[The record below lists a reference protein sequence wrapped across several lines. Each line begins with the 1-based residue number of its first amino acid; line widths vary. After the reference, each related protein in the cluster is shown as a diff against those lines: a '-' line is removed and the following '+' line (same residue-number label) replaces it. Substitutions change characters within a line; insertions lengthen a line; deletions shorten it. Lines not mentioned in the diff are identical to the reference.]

1 MLWLVA
7 ATATARGVD
16 VAALPDEGLPLG
28 PAWELLPDPGRSL
41 DLPTALRSA
50 WQGSQVRG
58 EAVSYGYTSQALWL
72 KLPLHNAGARPV
84 RTVLDVS
91 YALLQFVDVHLVA
104 ADGSVRH
111 FELGYERPSAHRL
124 WPGGHIAVP
133 LTLPP
138 GESMTL
144 VLRVASANSLIVPA
158 RLWQAD
164 EFQRF
169 DQRRL
174 AVQML
179 YFGLALAVG
188 LYNLMIFLS
197 LRDASFGWY
206 VLFAASIATALACF
220 TGVGATFFWPDS
232 PGWQLRG
239 VNLSGSVAA
248 IALLMFSRR
257 MLHTRLTM
265 PRLDEVLRGLIGLNL
280 LFIPLLAIAFA
291 TVAPYWAVSSAVTA
305 AMLLACGITG
315 TLQRQRSAYFFVVS
329 FGVLLVAVVLGHLRN
344 LGVLPSNFVTSAGT
358 QAGSALDLLL
368 LSFALADRYASMR
381 ADTEKAQA
389 RALQAEQ
396 ARVQALQD
404 SERVLEARV
413 LERTAAL
420 EAANRQLEE
429 MSRTD
434 GLTGL
439 ANRRHFDTM
448 LTAEWARALRSGHS
462 LGLGL
467 LDVDWFKAYND
478 DMGHLAG
485 DDCLRQIAAVLT
497 ETVGRRSGE
506 VVARYGGEEF
516 AFIVPGA
523 DAGQLQALGERIL
536 AALRARALQHPS
548 SPAGIVTAS
557 IGLAAA
563 VPPAGGRPEPLL
575 QAADAA
581 LYAAKAAGRDRVQL
595 AQGEG
600 QA

>member
-1 MLWLVA
+1 
-7 ATATARGVD
+7 
-16 VAALPDEGLPLG
+16 
-28 PAWELLPDPGRSL
+28 
-41 DLPTALRSA
+41 
-50 WQGSQVRG
+50 
-58 EAVSYGYTSQALWL
+58 
-72 KLPLHNAGARPV
+72 
-84 RTVLDVS
+84 
-91 YALLQFVDVHLVA
+91 
-104 ADGSVRH
+104 
-111 FELGYERPSAHRL
+111 
-124 WPGGHIAVP
+124 
-133 LTLPP
+133 
-138 GESMTL
+138 
-144 VLRVASANSLIVPA
+144 
-158 RLWQAD
+158 
-164 EFQRF
+164 
-169 DQRRL
+169 
-174 AVQML
+174 
-179 YFGLALAVG
+179 
-188 LYNLMIFLS
+188 
-197 LRDASFGWY
+197 
-206 VLFAASIATALACF
+206 
-220 TGVGATFFWPDS
+220 
-232 PGWQLRG
+232 
-239 VNLSGSVAA
+239 
-248 IALLMFSRR
+248 
-257 MLHTRLTM
+257 
-265 PRLDEVLRGLIGLNL
+265 
-280 LFIPLLAIAFA
+280 
-291 TVAPYWAVSSAVTA
+291 
-305 AMLLACGITG
+305 MLLACGIAG

-448 LTAEWARALRSGHS
+448 LTAEWARALRSGQS

-523 DAGQLQALGERIL
+523 DAAQLQALGERIL